1 MRTRTFPLRP
11 EACVAGLLL
20 TLAGVGACSSGPVAR
35 ADADADRRS
44 AEEVRAL
51 FEDFNAAWERRDPAF
66 IDAYYA
72 HDPDG
77 VFFFE
82 RRQLVGWP
90 QVDSLYQAMFA
101 SAARGEVR
109 SKFDVLDVGARGD
122 VAWVAANFRLE
133 VVEAAGDTTVD
144 EGRQTVVF
152 ERRDGRWVAVHRHTS
167 FQAPPGPQRHVPIHT
182 GAGPLWSPADD
193 PGGGPEAVAIK
204 GLREAFN
211 DAIARHDLSGIAP
224 TLAPGIV
231 VVSSTSQVTRG
242 REAYVAALEE
252 QFRTRPDVVYRRT
265 SDQVVVADAAGQAS
279 ESGTWAGSWTEPD
292 GKVTVGGRYFAKWRA
307 ADGAWR
313 IESETYVLERCAG
326 SAYCRRAGA

>member
-1 MRTRTFPLRP
+1 MPTPTT
-11 EACVAGLLL
+11 
-20 TLAGVGACSSGPVAR
+20 TLGPRGGAVLVIALAVLGACSSGPAASPDR
-35 ADADADRRS
+35 DADRRS

-101 SAARGEVR
+101 SAARGEVH

-193 PGGGPEAVAIK
+193 PEGGPDAVAIK
-204 GLREAFN
+204 ERREAFN
-211 DAIARHDLSGIAP
+211 DAIARHDLSGIGSM
-224 TLAPGIV
+224 LAPDVI
-231 VVSSTSQVTRG
+231 VVSSTSAVARG
-242 REAYVAALEE
+242 RDGYVGVLRE
-252 QFRTRPDVVYRRT
+252 QFAARPDVVYRRI
-265 SDQVVVADAAGQAS
+265 SDGVEVFEGAGQAS
-279 ESGTWAGSWTEPD
+279 ETGTWAGSWTEPD
-292 GKVTVGGRYFAKWRA
+292 GKVTVGGPYFAKWRR

-326 SAYCRRAGA
+326 SAYCGRVGA